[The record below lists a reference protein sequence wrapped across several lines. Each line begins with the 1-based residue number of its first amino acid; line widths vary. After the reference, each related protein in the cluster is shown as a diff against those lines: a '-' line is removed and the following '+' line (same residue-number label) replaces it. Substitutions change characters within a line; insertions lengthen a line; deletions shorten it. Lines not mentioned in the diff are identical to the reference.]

1 MEGNEWFELGW
12 DRKSDRDAD
21 LRYIDLM
28 PIPESEKARLRVS
41 GTHAEVQAIIQGESA
56 ISQPHTMDHP
66 LVITKDG
73 ETHHIESLLPHIIVS
88 DIPLVF
94 ITVCATQTLLLWVLN
109 MTRKGTST
117 SHVVHVGA
125 FLSMAWLTTLLIVWW
140 M

>member
-1 MEGNEWFELGW
+1 MEWKTRGFEDEL
-12 DRKSDRDAD
+12 DYDYTLAD
-21 LRYIDLM
+21 LARAIERID
-28 PIPESEKARLRVS
+28 PNEYDRLRTS
-41 GTHAEVQAIIQGESA
+41 GTKAEILAA
-56 ISQPHTMDHP
+56 ISQPRTMDHP

-73 ETHHIESLLPHIIVS
+73 ETPHIESLLPHIIVS

-94 ITVCATQTLLLWVLN
+94 ITVCATQTLLLWILS